1 MNLCLSEWL
10 VAPQEGHGVRSLPL
24 DLRLQCCD
32 EWLYKTLCVSA
43 TFHRVPVYPS
53 HSLTLFVCCK
63 ALLMHYH
70 SWSATRSPLQTVW
83 RGGLPCW
90 VHANRTSN
98 VAVRVNVSRLANCMW
113 RELCPTVTWHMTYKI
128 HESFRNLILEFVTKN
143 AFTTFWEV
151 QMFGSD
157 HSLWRGGGDSGSY
170 TRKIKLNIL
179 IKVLP

>member
-1 MNLCLSEWL
+1 MGGRGLGASGLGLGPLAGCCEHGNEPVLIWMIGGSSRRTLL
-10 VAPQEGHGVRSLPL
+10 LHGVRSLPL

-90 VHANRTSN
+90 VHANRSSN
-98 VAVRVNVSRLANCMW
+98 VAVAVNVSRLANCAW
-113 RELCPTVTWHMTYKI
+113 RELCPTVT
-128 HESFRNLILEFVTKN
+128 
-143 AFTTFWEV
+143 
-151 QMFGSD
+151 
-157 HSLWRGGGDSGSY
+157 
-170 TRKIKLNIL
+170 
-179 IKVLP
+179 